1 MLEDQETIKNAKIL
15 FVDDNR
21 ENLQV
26 LGMIFKKYDG
36 DLMFARSGK
45 EALAILENH
54 TPDLILLDVM
64 MPEMTGFDT
73 CRLIKADPKIKD
85 IPVIFLTAKADRED
99 IVTGFSAG
107 GVDYITK
114 PFCKEEIIARVT
126 THLKMGYLHS
136 HLKKSLQDAVL
147 KQEALRLDLDT
158 AANIQRTLL
167 PQMDID
173 LPGITTAWTYR
184 PCSSVGG
191 DLLNI
196 VPLINNYIAFYVL
209 DVSGHGVPS
218 SLIAVTV
225 AQHLLP
231 HTGNLLRRK
240 EGRVMVVSPADV
252 LTNLDKQFPY
262 ERFSKFFT
270 IFYGVLNVESGAMT
284 YSVAGHP
291 PAVLQRTNGEITTL
305 SIGGTVI
312 GAGTG
317 NYEEETIVMNYG
329 DRLFMYTD
337 GITELE
343 NAENELFGLARL
355 KGCIKQKLSESGA
368 LVLDYIS
375 KVLST
380 YSDGREQEDDIS
392 ILCVEYSPG
401 TEGAENLL
409 YNGAEIKAHLL

>member
-1 MLEDQETIKNAKIL
+1 MLDDFETIRNAKIL
-15 FVDDNR
+15 FVDDNG

-26 LGMIFKKYDG
+26 LGMIFKKYNA
-36 DLMFARSGK
+36 DLMFARSGN
-45 EALAILENH
+45 EALAIVTSH
-54 TPDLILLDVM
+54 SPDIILLDVM
-64 MPEMTGFDT
+64 MPEVNGFDV
-73 CRLIKADPKIKD
+73 CKAIKANPQTKD
-85 IPVIFLTAKADRED
+85 IPVIFLTAKTDRED
-99 IVTGFSAG
+99 IVMGFAVG
-107 GVDYITK
+107 GVDYISK

-136 HLKKSLQDAVL
+136 HLKKSLQDAVE
-147 KQEALRLDLDT
+147 KQEALKLDLDI
-158 AANIQRTLL
+158 AANIQRSLL
-167 PQMDID
+167 PSKDVE
-173 LPGITTAWTYR
+173 LPGIITAWNYR

-262 ERFSKFFT
+262 ERFNKFFT
-270 IFYGVLNVESGAMT
+270 IFYGVLNIESGAMT

-291 PAVLQRTNGEITTL
+291 AAILQQANGDITTL
-305 SIGGTVI
+305 SVGGTVI

-317 NYEEETIVMNYG
+317 NYDEETVEMHSG
-329 DRLFMYTD
+329 DKLFIYTD

-343 NAENELFGLARL
+343 NGENELFGLARL
-355 KGCIKQKLSESGA
+355 KGCIKQKLAEPGQV
-368 LVLDYIS
+368 VLDYIG
-375 KVLST
+375 KVLNT
-380 YSDGREQEDDIS
+380 YGDGREQEDDIS
-392 ILCVEYSPG
+392 IMCIEYAPSMDG
-401 TEGAENLL
+401 EEACLN
-409 YNGAEIKAHLL
+409 NGAEIKAHLL